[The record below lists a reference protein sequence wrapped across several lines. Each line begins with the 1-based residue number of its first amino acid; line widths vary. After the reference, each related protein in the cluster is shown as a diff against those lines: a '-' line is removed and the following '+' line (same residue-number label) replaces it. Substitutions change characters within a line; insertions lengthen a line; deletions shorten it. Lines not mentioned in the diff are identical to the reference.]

1 MAKTGRNDLCPCG
14 SGKKYKKCHM
24 NLRSEVG
31 VLRKAYDIGAGDD
44 FYTRFLFGHG
54 NIRTCVYGKEKQ
66 LEYDNSFHPV
76 IQNLIE
82 MKIVKDKC
90 VSVISKHIEAVKTG
104 TDGKYHGN
112 QIDVNEPIDDE
123 LNIFFKDFFIRGQ
136 MAVEALIKHSLY
148 MGSNI
153 GFLFK
158 EDEKKF
164 RRGLKNFVLKEDDER
179 FKALSEFIKN
189 HKTVWYESF
198 RDLRCKIEH
207 DGWSLPALKYSLD
220 ESLKVKVH
228 IPSFP
233 DKTIIEMLEIYW
245 QNMALF
251 CEEVVV
257 FLLSLKLRD
266 NMVIVYLPEEQR
278 DKQMPVR
285 YIVSLK
291 EFPGVRLQCG

>member
-1 MAKTGRNDLCPCG
+1 MSKVGRNDPCPCG
-14 SGKKYKKCHM
+14 SGRKFKKCHM
-24 NLRSEVG
+24 NKRTEVG
-31 VLRKAYDIGAGDD
+31 VLRKAYNIGQGND
-44 FYTRFLFGHG
+44 FYSRFIMGHG

-76 IQNLIE
+76 FQNLVE

-90 VSVISKHIEAVKTG
+90 QSVITKHLEAIEAG

-136 MAVEALIKHSLY
+136 MAMEALIKHSLY

-158 EDEKKF
+158 EDDKKF

-179 FKALSEFIKN
+179 FQLLNSFIKN
-189 HKTVWYESF
+189 HKAVWYSSF
-198 RDLRCKIEH
+198 RELRCKIEH
-207 DGWSLPALKYSLD
+207 DGWSLPALRYTLD
-220 ESLKVKVH
+220 EVLKVKA
-228 IPSFP
+228 ILPSSP
-233 DKTIIEMLEIYW
+233 DKSLLDMLEIYW
-245 QNMALF
+245 QNIVLF

-257 FLLSLKLRD
+257 FLLSLKLKD
-266 NMVIVYLPEEQR
+266 NMVIVYVPEDKR
-278 DKQMPVR
+278 DKHMPVR
-285 YIVSLK
+285 YLVSLK
-291 EFPGVRLQCG
+291 EFPGVPLQCG